1 MARCLSPLCAQ
12 KADIVEAGC
21 LVRCRPLS
29 AVCRPSHQ
37 PPSNKPQH
45 GRPVPQPWRGHLSGH
60 RSILYKLGCVV
71 IEIGETQRI
80 LPHPIMQELTSSSSG
95 AFIAATEGSTRPVTV
110 QVTQP
115 GLATVVQYDL
125 RMP

>member
-1 MARCLSPLCAQ
+1 MSAVSPLCT
-12 KADIVEAGC
+12 KADIVGKQAVWSGA
-21 LVRCRPLS
+21 RPLS

-45 GRPVPQPWRGHLSGH
+45 GRPVPQLWRGHLSGD
-60 RSILYKLGCVV
+60 RSILYKLGYVV
-71 IEIGETQRI
+71 TEIGETQRI
-80 LPHPIMQELTSSSSG
+80 LAHAITENLITSSSG
-95 AFIAATEGSTRPVTV
+95 ALIAATENSTRPVTV

-115 GLATVVQYDL
+115 GLATVIQYDL